1 MIKIEKKP
9 QKIYIKDYNVL
20 IVEDLWRDD
29 YQILL
34 IILLME
40 FIKLIAN
47 MDMIMKHEKHMELNK
62 EIFSAALN
70 KQALKMIW

>member
-9 QKIYIKDYNVL
+9 QKTYNKDYNVL

-47 MDMIMKHEKHMELNK
+47 MDMIMKHVKHMELNK
-62 EIFSAALN
+62 EIFIAALY
-70 KQALKMIW
+70 KQALKMI

>member
-9 QKIYIKDYNVL
+9 QKTYIKDYNVL
-20 IVEDLWRDD
+20 IVEDLWQDD

-47 MDMIMKHEKHMELNK
+47 MDMIMKHVKDMELNK

-70 KQALKMIW
+70 KQALKMI